1 MPNLVKTSFL
11 EELSNRYGHLKK
23 LENSKS
29 LFEIGEGGAR
39 IYIRY
44 SKVHSKNQAFYGL
57 RKEDLQRLE
66 GFLSIICF
74 LWDNQKEPLL
84 ISFSDYEE
92 VIRSTSP
99 ASDGQYKV
107 MVFLEDV
114 TELYIAG
121 AGRFNVE
128 DRFGLDKLDAIIDEA
143 KLKPV
148 QDFSHSQIQTFL
160 GAIGSI
166 KGYDIWVPQSDR
178 SKIDWSLTKKFDF
191 RDSLPPEFGSV
202 QDILQE
208 IDVIW
213 LDRGSNRIRALYE
226 VEHSTPIYSGLLRF
240 NDVHLVSPN
249 LKPRFS
255 IVSNDIRRS
264 LFTRQIK
271 RPTFQ
276 ASGLSELCTFFEY
289 LNVAGWFDRMKLE
302 LAEKGMLV

>member
-1 MPNLVKTSFL
+1 MANLIKVSFL
-11 EELSNRYGHLKK
+11 EELSKRYGHLRK
-23 LENSKS
+23 LENTKS

-39 IYIRY
+39 VYIRY
-44 SKVHSKNQAFYGL
+44 SKVHTRNQTFYGL
-57 RKEDLQRLE
+57 REEDLQRLE
-66 GFLSIICF
+66 GFPSVICF

-84 ISFSDYEE
+84 LSFSDYEE
-92 VIRSTSP
+92 VFHSTSP
-99 ASDGQYKV
+99 ASDGQYKA

-114 TELYIAG
+114 TEFYVAG

-128 DRFGLDKLDAIIDEA
+128 DRFGFDKLDAIIDEA
-143 KLKPV
+143 KLKPI

-160 GAIGSI
+160 AAIGTV

-178 SKIDWSLTKKFDF
+178 AKMDWLLTKRFDF
-191 RDSLPPEFGSV
+191 RNGLPPEFGTV

-213 LDRGSNRIRALYE
+213 LERGSNKIRALYE

-240 NDVHLVSPN
+240 NDIHLVAPN

-264 LFTRQIK
+264 LFVRQIR

-276 ASGLSELCTFFEY
+276 VSGLSELCTFFEY
-289 LNVAGWFDRMKLE
+289 VNVAGWFSRVNSRS
-302 LAEKGMLV
+302 A